1 MIWLWPLSAHAE
13 SLTLEEALRRGL
25 DASEQVELAD
35 AARERAAGDVRKAR
49 AGHFPQVGAQLAYT
63 HQFASEYDGLFDVP
77 TGATGYGTPTTTTAP
92 TTTTDDGSG
101 GGLPFG
107 ADNTWRL
114 TFSATQPIWSGN
126 RVIAQDRMSSASVDV
141 AELGWRSTRAAVVLS
156 VAQAWYDA
164 ALADR
169 LLDIA
174 RSTLA
179 QAEATWED
187 ARLASEVGRG
197 AEFDVLRAQVE
208 VENQRVSVIQA
219 ERARV
224 GARLMLANLLDLDPT
239 ALEQAVDLE
248 SIEPAETLAAQLVGG
263 VPTAGE
269 RVGVQQAE
277 AGVFLSEQALVL
289 SRSYALPSLSA
300 SAQVGWVAWPGE
312 VLPPLPGNDWRDTVA
327 VGATLTVPLFGGGAV
342 SGELR
347 NARAGIAESHTRL
360 DQAMEADRAEAIDA
374 AEQLRAAE
382 AQWEATSGTV
392 EQAERAYAIAVVR
405 FEEGVSRQIELTDA
419 RLLRQRALAN
429 RAQAARDL
437 QVARIRVALLP
448 LLPFQ
453 TR

>member
-1 MIWLWPLSAHAE
+1 MIWLWPFTAHAE
-13 SLTLEEALRRGL
+13 ALTLEDALRRGL
-25 DASEQVELAD
+25 DASEQVELAE

-77 TGATGYGTPTTTTAP
+77 AGPTGYGTPTTTATT
-92 TTTTDDGSG
+92 TTTTDDSG

-114 TFSATQPIWSGN
+114 TLSATQPIWSGN
-126 RVIAQDRMSSASVDV
+126 RVIAQDRMSSTSVDL

-174 RSTLA
+174 RSTLE
-179 QAEATWED
+179 QAEATFEN

-208 VENQRVSVIQA
+208 VENQRVAVIQA

-224 GARLMLANLLDLDPT
+224 VARLMLANLLDADP
-239 ALEQAVDLE
+239 AQLEQAVDLE
-248 SIEPAETLAAQLVGG
+248 AIEPAETLAAELVGM
-263 VPTAGE
+263 PESGE
-269 RVGVQQAE
+269 RVGVQQAQ
-277 AGVFLSEQALVL
+277 AGVFLSEQTLVL

-300 SAQVGWVAWPGE
+300 NAQVGWVAWPGE
-312 VLPPLPGNDWRDTVA
+312 VLPPLPGSDWRDTVA

-342 SGELR
+342 GGELR
-347 NARAGIAESHTRL
+347 NARAGISESHTRL

-405 FEEGVSRQIELTDA
+405 FEEGVSRQIELSDA